1 MRRLLE
7 NYHNHHGNDNDHY
20 DNDFGG
26 ARMTKT
32 ELTAA
37 VAAVKDETRDALQEL
52 WDNIN
57 QGQRKQLAKK
67 ENIKTMLDRYGVS
80 Y

>member
-1 MRRLLE
+1 M
-7 NYHNHHGNDNDHY
+7 
-20 DNDFGG
+20 
-26 ARMTKT
+26 KKS

-57 QGQRKQLAKK
+57 QGQRKQLAKR
-67 ENIKTMLDRYGVS
+67 ENIKALLDRYGVD